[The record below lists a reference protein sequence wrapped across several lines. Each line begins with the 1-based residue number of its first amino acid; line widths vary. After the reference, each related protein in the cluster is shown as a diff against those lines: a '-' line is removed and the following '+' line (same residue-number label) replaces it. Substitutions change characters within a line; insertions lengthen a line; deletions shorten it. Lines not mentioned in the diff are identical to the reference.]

1 MEQTNIIL
9 NYKLHADVFQPL
21 PHTRIMVDQSTQ
33 NYYITFKYTLHR
45 ITHTLSGRRFNLPHL

>member
-21 PHTRIMVDQSTQ
+21 PSTQ
-33 NYYITFKYTLHR
+33 ELRFTEVHR
-45 ITHTLSGRRFNLPHL
+45 TII